1 MSALGAQVR
10 LTVGKHIGY
19 FNGPSPFPGANIEDL
34 EAFITVL
41 PDRGLEEGIVGGRAE
56 DQTHKMSKFVSS
68 GEFDVYSWEKPRTPL
83 HRFQIAAHPRE
94 HCSWMSRFLV
104 LVLVGSISP
113 VFLVSEGLVPADIII
128 RFKLT
133 SEESG
138 KWEVLPAAI
147 LHQPLVDGRA
157 NGCCFPIDRG

>member
-1 MSALGAQVR
+1 MGNMSATSIGQV
-10 LTVGKHIGY
+10 
-19 FNGPSPFPGANIEDL
+19 PFPVPISRIWRLSSRSCPIGDWK
-34 EAFITVL
+34 
-41 PDRGLEEGIVGGRAE
+41 RGLSVVESRIKPTRCLSLSVVVNFHVYFSEEQRIQLR
-56 DQTHKMSKFVSS
+56 
-68 GEFDVYSWEKPRTPL
+68 
-83 HRFQIAAHPRE
+83 RFQIAAHPRE

-138 KWEVLPAAI
+138 KWEVQPAAI

-157 NGCCFPIDRG
+157 NGCCFPIDRGSDAWSHKS